1 MVTSQEFLVHFDGE
15 KLEKPKCLSLFVF
28 KSKNVNENNQGNDGG
43 NSHQTVSI
51 NNDKHVANIDS
62 NNGWNSWNSVWDYGN
77 GFMATRVFSKK
88 SCIIAK
94 MNKDVMPD
102 IAVMPKL
109 ISERKKAG
117 AQGPHP
123 KELRFVVSKTRVPDL
138 TPYGKH
144 IEALCRGLPTYVAHE
159 AKSECNPSVGL
170 LMWLKLNMCLNTLLD
185 QATFLNI
192 LQILDG
198 NNSYYL
204 ATTHDC

>member
-1 MVTSQEFLVHFDGE
+1 MKLSIVIAGLLGVFLT
-15 KLEKPKCLSLFVF
+15 PSLATD
-28 KSKNVNENNQGNDGG
+28 NVNENNQGNDGG

-159 AKSECNPSVGL
+159 AKREKGANFFYLGSCFQADILWIINIGFCNDIAF
-170 LMWLKLNMCLNTLLD
+170 K
-185 QATFLNI
+185 
-192 LQILDG
+192 
-198 NNSYYL
+198 
-204 ATTHDC
+204 